1 VSGARPAPSRTP
13 SRTRRPASGCRSS
26 RRDAASERSALPSLN
41 LIGQSLLAGLFTGGL
56 YALLGLGLSLTWG
69 LLRVINLANFALA
82 FLGAYLTYQ
91 LATTHGL
98 DPFLTL
104 LLIAP
109 GFFVVG
115 MALELGFLR
124 FRINELTSLIV
135 TFGLT
140 VILESLIQWIWTA
153 DFRRLENPYTR
164 VSLHVGTLFVG
175 VAGLLAFAAAA
186 LLALGTWAW
195 LRWSYLGKAARASA
209 QDGPMAAAFGVNRRR
224 LALLLAGLSTAYAAV
239 AGLFIALNHTLAPS
253 QIYSWIG
260 VVFAAVIIGRLG
272 NAFGLLAAS
281 VFIAASEA
289 VTMAVTA
296 PGWAPLV
303 SFTLLILILLLR
315 PEL

>member
-1 VSGARPAPSRTP
+1 
-13 SRTRRPASGCRSS
+13 
-26 RRDAASERSALPSLN
+26 
-41 LIGQSLLAGLFTGGL
+41 
-56 YALLGLGLSLTWG
+56 LLGLGLSLTWG

>member
-1 VSGARPAPSRTP
+1 M
-13 SRTRRPASGCRSS
+13 
-26 RRDAASERSALPSLN
+26 
-41 LIGQSLLAGLFTGGL
+41 
-56 YALLGLGLSLTWG
+56 SLTWG

-82 FLGAYLTYQ
+82 FLGAYLTFQ
-91 LATTHGL
+91 LATTLGL
-98 DPFLTL
+98 DPILTL
-104 LLIAP
+104 VVIVP

-115 MALELGFLR
+115 IVLEEGFLR
-124 FRINELTSLIV
+124 FKIDELTSLIV

-153 DFRRLENPYTR
+153 DFRRLESPYAR
-164 VSLHVGTLFVG
+164 VSLKLGPLFVG
-175 VAGLLAFAAAA
+175 LGGLLAFAAAA
-186 LLALGTWAW
+186 ILTLATWAW

-209 QDGPMAAAFGVNRRR
+209 QDGPMASAFGVNRRR
-224 LALLLAGLSTAYAAV
+224 LALLLAGLSSAYAAV

-272 NAFGLLAAS
+272 NALGLLAAS

-289 VTMAVTA
+289 LTMAITA

-303 SFTLLILILLLR
+303 SFTLLIVILLFR

>member
-1 VSGARPAPSRTP
+1 V
-13 SRTRRPASGCRSS
+13 
-26 RRDAASERSALPSLN
+26 
-41 LIGQSLLAGLFTGGL
+41 
-56 YALLGLGLSLTWG
+56 TWG

-91 LATTHGL
+91 LATTLGL
-98 DPFLTL
+98 DPILTL
-104 LLIAP
+104 VVIAP
-109 GFFVVG
+109 VFFVVG
-115 MALELGFLR
+115 IALERGFLR

-140 VILESLIQWIWTA
+140 VIVESLIQWIWTA
-153 DFRRLENPYTR
+153 DFRRLEWSYTR
-164 VSLHVGTLFVG
+164 VSFRVGTLFVG
-175 VAGLLAFAAAA
+175 LTGLLAFVTAA
-186 LLALGTWAW
+186 LLALATWAW

-209 QDGPMAAAFGVNRRR
+209 QDGPMAGAFGVNRQR

-239 AGLFIALNHTLAPS
+239 AGVFIALNHTLAPS

-272 NAFGLLAAS
+272 NAVGLLAAS

-289 VTMAVTA
+289 LTMAVTA

-303 SFTLLILILLLR
+303 SFTLLIVILLFR